1 MKTIGILLIMGAVA
15 VIIPF
20 GILMQQFEYPEVLR
34 METGVI
40 LQRFHE
46 GGAPLIFTW
55 LALALSAIP
64 LVIAY
69 SRLGQWLEHRL
80 SWVRWV
86 TVLGIVSGLVQ
97 MIGLLRWV
105 FVVPPLANA
114 YVHATDA
121 SVKTG
126 IEVVMNAFHQFGGV
140 LLGEH
145 LGQLFT
151 VIYMI
156 GLSLAM
162 WRIGLFPKWL
172 HILGISSAA
181 IYFLAQAELMAT
193 VIPGFPSWSLAGLL
207 GSTGWLLWL
216 ICLGVF
222 LIRHPQKGTE
232 RYLAGM
238 I

>member
-1 MKTIGILLIMGAVA
+1 MKSIGILLILGAVA

-20 GILMQQFEYPEVLR
+20 SILMQQFNYPNVLR
-34 METGVI
+34 FETGVI
-40 LQRFHE
+40 LQQFHA
-46 GGAPLIFTW
+46 GGIPLILTW

-64 LVIAY
+64 LVVAY
-69 SRLGQWLEHRL
+69 SRLGQWLEHRI

-86 TVLGIVSGLVQ
+86 TLLGVASGLFQ
-97 MIGLLRWV
+97 LIGLLRWV
-105 FVVPPLANA
+105 FVVPSLANA
-114 YVHATDA
+114 YVHTTDL
-121 SVKTG
+121 SVKTS
-126 IEVVMNAFHQFGGV
+126 IELVMNTFHQFGGV

-156 GLSLAM
+156 GISLAM
-162 WRIGLFPKWL
+162 WRIRLFPKWL
-172 HILGISSAA
+172 HVLGFSSAV
-181 IYFLAQAELMAT
+181 IYFLAQAELLAT

-216 ICLGVF
+216 IVLGIL
-222 LIRHPQKGTE
+222 LIRHPQKGSE